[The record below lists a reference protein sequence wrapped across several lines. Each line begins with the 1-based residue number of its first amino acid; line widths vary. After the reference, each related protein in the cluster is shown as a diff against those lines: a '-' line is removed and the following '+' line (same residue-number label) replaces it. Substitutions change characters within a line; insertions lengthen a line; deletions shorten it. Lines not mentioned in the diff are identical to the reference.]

1 MRPAIVLGLLA
12 TAFVLRVALGEAPG
26 ASFDDRFESAEVRME
41 ALSRSIEEEL
51 DKTRSR

>member
-12 TAFVLRVALGEAPG
+12 TALVLRIALGEAPG
-26 ASFDDRFESAEVRME
+26 TSFDDRFESAEAKLD
-41 ALSRSIEEEL
+41 ALSRDIEEEL

>member
-12 TAFVLRVALGEAPG
+12 TVLVLRIALGGLPG
-26 ASFDDRFESAEVRME
+26 ASFDDRFDSAEAKLD
-41 ALSRSIEEEL
+41 ALSRDIEEEL